1 MSLADELL
9 DTVAGG
15 DISLYM
21 TDPAT
26 EPHIVVNSDRTVV
39 VPEEFKKL
47 AVQFDHNVETIMF
60 DCPRYW
66 DGHDMSEMNVYINY
80 IRADNQTGSYSTEIT
95 GTDESTMY
103 FSWTISNH
111 VTAVKGE
118 IAFLV
123 CVKKTE
129 GEEEVNHWNSELCR
143 ECYISEGLEAE
154 VVVANDNV
162 DVIDRMYNMILSI
175 DPDAGGDASIGQDGF
190 SPIAN
195 VRQTSTGAVI
205 TITDKT
211 GTTTATIRNGEDGK
225 DGVVGKDGVDGK
237 TPVKGVDY
245 YTESDKQEMVEAV
258 LAALPNGDEVSY

>member
-15 DISLYM
+15 DISTYAADS
-21 TDPAT
+21 TI
-26 EPHIVVNSDRTVV
+26 EPHIVVNFDRTVF
-39 VPEEFKKL
+39 VPEELKKL
-47 AVQFDHNVETIMF
+47 AVQFDHNVETVTF

-66 DGHDMSEMNVYINY
+66 DGLDMSQMNVYINY
-80 IRADNQTGSYSTEIT
+80 VRSDNQTGAYQTEVT
-95 GTDESTMY
+95 SADEETMH
-103 FSWTISNH
+103 FAWTIENH
-111 VTAVKGE
+111 VTEVKGD

-154 VVVANDNV
+154 AVIANENP
-162 DVIDRMYNMILSI
+162 DVIGQLLNMILSI
-175 DPDAGGDASIGQDGF
+175 DPDAGNGELPAGQDGF
-190 SPIAN
+190 SPIAK
-195 VRQTSTGAVI
+195 VTQTSSGATI

-211 GTTTATIRNGEDGK
+211 GTTTATITN
-225 DGVVGKDGVDGK
+225 GK

-245 YTESDKQEMVEAV
+245 YTEADKQEMVNAV